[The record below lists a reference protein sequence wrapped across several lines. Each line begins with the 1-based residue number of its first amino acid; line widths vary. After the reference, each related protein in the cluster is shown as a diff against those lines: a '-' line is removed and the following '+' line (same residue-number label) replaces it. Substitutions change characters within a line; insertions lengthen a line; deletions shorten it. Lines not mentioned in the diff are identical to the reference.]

1 MKSSIVLLKRP
12 CFATSTT
19 LSLHRCVNT
28 QCNSLS
34 RPEDI
39 EEISDEE
46 AEWSDEGDPIYALD
60 FDVNFG
66 DDFDEPIFKDID
78 FLAELKPLSFFSV
91 RKVLTGLD
99 EDDDI
104 TAKLERIRDLDQ
116 KPVGTEW
123 VEMVEQ
129 VSKEKTFPGLYQWF
143 LQITLLASSPTC
155 AWASIQHR
163 ISASSFGPQ
172 R

>member
-1 MKSSIVLLKRP
+1 MPPRAPIHALRKMKSSFVFLKRP
-12 CFATSTT
+12 CVATT

-28 QCNSLS
+28 QCDSLS

-46 AEWSDEGDPIYALD
+46 AEWSDEGDPIYPLD

-104 TAKLERIRDLDQ
+104 TA
-116 KPVGTEW
+116 
-123 VEMVEQ
+123 M
-129 VSKEKTFPGLYQWF
+129 GLRKWDTRSQ
-143 LQITLLASSPTC
+143 
-155 AWASIQHR
+155 
-163 ISASSFGPQ
+163 
-172 R
+172 